1 MMKKTIKNLNI
12 AYNAVFIIAFAVV
25 FIGKFVIKNQFS
37 IDPLSDTGIT
47 LQSVLTIFIVGAV
60 PASLYLF
67 NRATKKWAAIEN
79 IEEKLKKYQ
88 TGSYI
93 RLTVMGTGLVL
104 GIVFFYVM
112 LNRSLLFCAA
122 IAVIGLFFC
131 KPSEAKIVSELKLED
146 ETNNEVNEE
155 NQIDNL

>member
-1 MMKKTIKNLNI
+1 MMKKVIKNLNI
-12 AYNAVFIIAFAVV
+12 AYNALFIIAFATI
-25 FIGKFVIKNQFS
+25 FIGKFVIKNQFN
-37 IDPLSDTGIT
+37 IDPLSQAGIT

-67 NRATKKWAAIEN
+67 NRATKQWATIES
-79 IEEKLKKYQ
+79 IEEKLKKYL

-93 RLTVMGTGLVL
+93 RLAVMGTALVL
-104 GIVFFYVM
+104 GILFFYVM
-112 LNRSLLFCAA
+112 QNRSLLFCAA

-131 KPSEAKIVSELKLED
+131 KPSEAKILSELKLHD

-155 NQIDNL
+155 KQIDNL